1 MSRIRVA
8 TAGSAVAL
16 LAALLVLGIAA
27 PASAHS
33 QVISS
38 DPASGST
45 ISTLPAEFSV
55 TANEDLAD
63 LTGTGQGFALV
74 VVGSD
79 GTKYQ
84 GTPLTIDGPKVS
96 TPSVALPPGNYEL
109 QYQIVSA
116 DTHPVSGS
124 IPFTYAPDGAVVP
137 TAAATKAAAGGGT
150 GGADEVPI
158 GAWLV
163 PLAILVAGAIVW
175 IVAGMR
181 RKP

>member
-1 MSRIRVA
+1 MSRTRA
-8 TAGSAVAL
+8 AVAGAA
-16 LAALLVLGIAA
+16 AALLGVGLVLAVAA

-38 DPASGST
+38 EPASGST
-45 ISTLPAEFSV
+45 ITTLPAEFSV

-63 LTGTGQGFALV
+63 LTGTGQGFALI
-74 VVGSD
+74 VVGAD

-137 TAAATKAAAGGGT
+137 AATPTASATAGGT
-150 GGADEVPI
+150 GGDEVPI

-163 PLAILVAGAIVW
+163 PLAILVVGAVIWV
-175 IVAGMR
+175 VTALR
-181 RKP
+181 RKA